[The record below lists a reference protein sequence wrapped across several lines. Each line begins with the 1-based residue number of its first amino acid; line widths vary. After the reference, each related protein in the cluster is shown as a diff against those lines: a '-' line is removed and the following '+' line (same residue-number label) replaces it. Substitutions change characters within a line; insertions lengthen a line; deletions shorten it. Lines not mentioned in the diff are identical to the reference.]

1 MVLHNSPGLLFC
13 GMLNKTYIHVQQ
25 EAIHEH
31 SVDLRKQRH
40 VGHGA
45 HAL

>member
-1 MVLHNSPGLLFC
+1 MVLHNSSGFLFF
-13 GMLNKTYIHVQQ
+13 GMLNETYIHVQQ
-25 EAIHEH
+25 EATHEH